1 MKIINRLIKRLKSH
15 TPEKWRKLGNTLV
28 AITTGLTIPADL
40 LFSKWIALIVFS
52 LGVIGR
58 CLIEFTT
65 DEPA

>member
-1 MKIINRLIKRLKSH
+1 
-15 TPEKWRKLGNTLV
+15 
-28 AITTGLTIPADL
+28 L